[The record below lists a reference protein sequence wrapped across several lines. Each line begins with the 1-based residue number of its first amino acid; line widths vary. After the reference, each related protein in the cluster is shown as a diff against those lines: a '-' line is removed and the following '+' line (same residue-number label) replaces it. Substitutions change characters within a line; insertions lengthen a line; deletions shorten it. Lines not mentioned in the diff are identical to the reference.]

1 MDGENYQMVDECAPE
16 THKRISEQLVLD
28 FVSSHAQQPAPTLPR
43 LDHSFPEDFANQ
55 LAAAEAYNKHLYRPN
70 TYLHKWWARRCGTTF
85 RLILKQLVADEAL
98 QDFYSPGGLE
108 GRIVL
113 DPMMGGGTTLHEAIR
128 LGANVIG
135 VDIDPIPVLQAR
147 ATLTHTPL
155 PKLKSAFEQ
164 FFGILRRHVAP
175 WFETQCPECESP
187 AEIKFTLYGL
197 NRRCSCDE
205 VLFVD
210 SYVLRE
216 EQERIVHICPT
227 CHCVHTGEH
236 TCHARA
242 TPLVE
247 KGTRRCP
254 TCGEDYTDLTD
265 VRFVDRY
272 IPLVIVGECAR
283 HGQFFKS
290 LDDVDRE
297 LWQEAREQFGTLD
310 FNRRGTFAVRPGPKS
325 KDLLRNGISNY
336 LDVFSARQLYYL
348 ETAIRLIQAMEDRT
362 ERLILSLLVST
373 SLEFNSMLC
382 GYKGSGK
389 RRPGAIRHTF
399 SHHAY
404 SFPYTAAEN
413 NPVFPRKSSGTLRKL
428 FADRVVRAKK
438 WSLSPVE
445 RKPSGGQLSKVVIK
459 GERDAG
465 MEVHTAHELRE
476 GDHKFLLYQADSRR
490 LPLET
495 DSVDYVVTDPPYYDS
510 VQYSDLAA
518 FFRVWLRV
526 LLPGDVDWD
535 YETSSSAVAEQAQSS
550 PSKYG
555 DILGGI
561 FSECHRVLNK
571 KHGRL
576 VFTFHHWAP
585 HAWTELT
592 IALQRTGF
600 RLVNRYVVQSE
611 NPISVHIRDLRAI
624 RHDCVLV
631 LSTGDGTEAWE
642 PPARIHTDDSYT
654 FCRDC
659 GTTLGWLLSGS
670 FSEDEI
676 RQKWIELLESE

>member
-1 MDGENYQMVDECAPE
+1 LTEQRAPE
-16 THKRISEQLVLD
+16 THKRIGEQLVLD
-28 FVSSHAQQPAPTLPR
+28 FVPSHIQQPAPTLPR

-85 RLILKQLVADEAL
+85 RLILKQLVADETR

-108 GRIVL
+108 GQIVL

-147 ATLTHTPL
+147 ATLTHIPL
-155 PKLKSAFEQ
+155 SRLESAFEQ
-164 FFGILRRHVAP
+164 FFSTLRRHVAP
-175 WFETQCPECESP
+175 WYETRCPDCESP

-197 NRRCSCDE
+197 RRHCLCGQ

-216 EQERIVHICPT
+216 EQERTVRICPT

-236 TCHARA
+236 RCHAHA

-247 KGTRRCP
+247 KGTGRCP
-254 TCGEDYTDLTD
+254 TCGEVYTDLTD

-290 LDDVDRE
+290 LDDADRE
-297 LWQEAREQFGTLD
+297 LWQKAREQFGTLD
-310 FNRRGTFAVRPGPKS
+310 FDCREDFAIEPGPKS
-325 KDLLRNGISNY
+325 KDLLRNGISHY
-336 LDVFSARQLYYL
+336 LDLFSARQLYYL
-348 ETAIRLIQAMEDRT
+348 ETAIRLIQAMEDHT
-362 ERLILSLLVST
+362 ERLVFSLLVST

-382 GYKGSGK
+382 GYKGRGK

-413 NPVFPRKSSGTLRKL
+413 NPVFPHKSSGTLRKL
-428 FADRVVRAKK
+428 FAGRVVRARK

-445 RKPSGGQLSKVVIK
+445 RKPSGGRRLSKVVVR

-465 MEVHTAHELRE
+465 TEVETPHKLRE
-476 GDHKFLLYQADSRR
+476 GDHKFLLYQTDARC

-495 DSVDYVVTDPPYYDS
+495 NSVDYVVTDPPYYDS

-526 LLPGDVDWD
+526 LLPGVVDWD

-571 KHGRL
+571 EHGRL

-585 HAWTELT
+585 HAWAELT
-592 IALQRTGF
+592 IALQRAGF

-624 RHDCVLV
+624 QHDCVLV
-631 LSTGDGTEAWE
+631 LSAGDGTGAWE
-642 PPARIHTDDSYT
+642 PPARIHTDDSYA
-654 FCRDC
+654 FCHDC
-659 GTTLGWLLSGS
+659 GTALGWLLSVS
-670 FSEDEI
+670 FSEDVI
-676 RQKWIELLESE
+676 RQKWTELLESE

>member
-1 MDGENYQMVDECAPE
+1 MVDEYAPG
-16 THKRISEQLVLD
+16 THKRISEQLVFD
-28 FVSSHAQQPAPTLPR
+28 FVVSHTQELAPALPR

-85 RLILKQLVADEAL
+85 RLILKQLVADEAH
-98 QDFYSPGGLE
+98 QDFYTPGGLE

-147 ATLTHTPL
+147 ATLAHIPL
-155 PKLKSAFEQ
+155 SRLKSAFEQ
-164 FFGILRRHVAP
+164 FFSTLRRRVAP
-175 WFETQCPECESP
+175 WFATRCPDCNSP
-187 AEIKFTLYGL
+187 AEIKYTLYGL

-216 EQERIVHICPT
+216 EQRRTVRICPK
-227 CHCVHTGEH
+227 CHRVYTGEH
-236 TCHARA
+236 ACYAHS
-242 TPLVE
+242 TPLIE
-247 KGTRRCP
+247 KGTGRCP
-254 TCGEDYTDLTD
+254 MCGENYTDLTD

-290 LDDVDRE
+290 LDDADHE
-297 LWQEAREQFGTLD
+297 LWQKAREQFGTLD
-310 FNRRGTFAVRPGPKS
+310 LNSREGFAVEPGPKS
-325 KDLLRNGISNY
+325 KDLLRSGISNY
-336 LDVFSARQLYYL
+336 LDLFSARQLYYL

-382 GYKGSGK
+382 GYKGSDK

-413 NPVFPRKSSGTLRKL
+413 NPVFPRDSSGTLRKL
-428 FADRVVRAKK
+428 FTDRVIRAKK

-465 MEVHTAHELRE
+465 IEIRTPHELRE
-476 GDHKFLLYQADSRR
+476 GDHKFLLYQADSRC
-490 LPLET
+490 LSLET

-526 LLPGDVDWD
+526 LLLGDVDWD
-535 YETSSSAVAEQAQSS
+535 YETSSSAVAEQSQPS

-555 DILGGI
+555 DILG
-561 FSECHRVLNK
+561 
-571 KHGRL
+571 
-576 VFTFHHWAP
+576 
-585 HAWTELT
+585 
-592 IALQRTGF
+592 
-600 RLVNRYVVQSE
+600 
-611 NPISVHIRDLRAI
+611 
-624 RHDCVLV
+624 
-631 LSTGDGTEAWE
+631 DGS
-642 PPARIHTDDSYT
+642 IM
-654 FCRDC
+654 
-659 GTTLGWLLSGS
+659 G
-670 FSEDEI
+670 
-676 RQKWIELLESE
+676 

>member
-1 MDGENYQMVDECAPE
+1 MVDECAPE
-16 THKRISEQLVLD
+16 THKRVSEQLVFD
-28 FVSSHAQQPAPTLPR
+28 FVSSHTQQPAPALPR

-85 RLILKQLVADEAL
+85 RLILKQLVADEAR

-155 PKLKSAFEQ
+155 SRLKSAFEQ
-164 FFGILRRHVAP
+164 FFSVLRRHVAP
-175 WFETQCPECESP
+175 WFETQCPDCESP
-187 AEIKFTLYGL
+187 AEVKFTLYGL
-197 NRRCSCDE
+197 ARRCSCGE
-205 VLFVD
+205 ALFVD

-216 EQERIVHICPT
+216 EQERTVRICPT
-227 CHCVHTGEH
+227 CHCVYTGEH
-236 TCHARA
+236 VCHARA

-247 KGTRRCP
+247 KGTGRCP
-254 TCGEDYTDLTD
+254 TCGEVYTDLTD

-272 IPLVIVGECAR
+272 VPLVIVGECAH

-290 LDDVDRE
+290 LDDADRE

-310 FNRRGTFAVRPGPKS
+310 FNRRETFVVEPGPKS

-348 ETAIRLIQAMEDRT
+348 ETALRLLQAMEDRT

-428 FADRVVRAKK
+428 FADRVVRAGK

-445 RKPSGGQLSKVVIK
+445 RKPSGDQLSKVVIK

-465 MEVHTAHELRE
+465 IEVHSPHELRE
-476 GDHKFLLYQADSRR
+476 GDHKFLVYQADARL

-535 YETSSSAVAEQAQSS
+535 YETSASAVAEQAQSS

-571 KHGRL
+571 EHGRL

-585 HAWTELT
+585 HAWAELT
-592 IALQRTGF
+592 IALQRAGF

-631 LSTGDGTEAWE
+631 LSAGDRTGAWE

-659 GTTLGWLLSGS
+659 GAALGWLLSAS